1 MHTTNVMTGNN
12 AVADVADRAHN
23 AVERA
28 TEKAVPALERASTAA
43 HRTID
48 KAVDAATPAAA
59 WVSANGKEL
68 ATRSTALAE
77 SCGGYVRARP
87 LISMAGALTI
97 GYLAG
102 KMLR

>member
-28 TEKAVPALERASTAA
+28 TAKPLPALERT
-43 HRTID
+43 
-48 KAVDAATPAAA
+48 
-59 WVSANGKEL
+59 
-68 ATRSTALAE
+68 STALAN
-77 SCGGYVRARP
+77 SCGGDVGARP
-87 LISMAGALTI
+87 LISMAGAMTI